1 MSEDS
6 IRVSPGRPVGGGS
19 SSRGSH
25 DVNREIERFPV
36 ALIVLAV
43 LSLAV
48 LIAAQIDDGFG
59 AHRAWLYV
67 TILGAAYILSRGL
80 AARHDHHH

>member
-6 IRVSPGRPVGGGS
+6 IRVSPGRPVGSGS
-19 SSRGSH
+19 SGRSNGTR
-25 DVNREIERFPV
+25 DLERQPL

-43 LSLAV
+43 ISLAV

-67 TILGAAYILSRGL
+67 TILGAAYIISRGL
-80 AARHDHHH
+80 ADRDHHH

>member
-6 IRVSPGRPVGGGS
+6 IRVSPGRPVGGSG
-19 SSRGSH
+19 RNVTR
-25 DVNREIERFPV
+25 DLERQPL
-36 ALIVLAV
+36 ALIVLV
-43 LSLAV
+43 VISLAV
-48 LIAAQIDDGFG
+48 LLAAQIDDGFG

-80 AARHDHHH
+80 AHHDHRHR

>member
-6 IRVSPGRPVGGGS
+6 IRVSPGRPVGGS
-19 SSRGSH
+19 SGRSTAAR
-25 DVNREIERFPV
+25 DLERQPL
-36 ALIVLAV
+36 ALIVLV
-43 LSLAV
+43 LISLAV

-67 TILGAAYILSRGL
+67 TILGAAYIISRGL
-80 AARHDHHH
+80 AHHGHDHH

>member
-19 SSRGSH
+19 RGSH
-25 DVNREIERFPV
+25 DRDLERLPL
-36 ALIVLAV
+36 ALIVLGV
-43 LSLAV
+43 LSLAI

-67 TILGAAYILSRGL
+67 TILGAAYIVSRGL
-80 AARHDHHH
+80 AHHDHHHH

>member
-6 IRVSPGRPVGGGS
+6 IRVSPGRPVGG
-19 SSRGSH
+19 
-25 DVNREIERFPV
+25 NRSTPTRDLERLPLS
-36 ALIVLAV
+36 LIVLGV
-43 LSLAV
+43 LSLAI
-48 LIAAQIDDGFG
+48 LLAAQIDDGFG

-80 AARHDHHH
+80 ADHGHHHH